1 MTENDGHIQP
11 PESENQ
17 TSGVFDYSQVKNP
30 ARIAIYDDFKSA
42 PRIIQIEPTDTARF
56 IEDLASTVY
65 EKARM
70 MGGKIAYSAIRE
82 VSENFIHA
90 QFSEVVV
97 SIFDNG
103 NTIRFADQGP
113 GIPDKEKVRMP
124 GYTSAIEPMKR
135 YIRGVGSGFPLVI
148 DWMDSSHGNVT
159 IDDNLG
165 KGATVTLSLVAEKP
179 EKQEVL
185 STVPEL
191 NDRERQIMELFRLR
205 DTLGVTDIVKATGIA
220 NSSVSYEL
228 KKLENLG
235 LIKHTASK
243 KRQVTTLG
251 LSVIEYLS

>member
-1 MTENDGHIQP
+1 MTEN
-11 PESENQ
+11 EEQ
-17 TSGVFDYSQVKNP
+17 TQHSPASDSNSVEYDYTQVKNP

-56 IEDLASTVY
+56 IEDLASTIY

-113 GIPDKEKVRMP
+113 GIPDKDKVRMP

-165 KGATVTLSLVAEKP
+165 KGATVTLSLVADKP
-179 EKQEVL
+179 EKSEVL
-185 STVPEL
+185 DTVPEL
-191 NDRERQIMELFRLR
+191 NDRERQIMDLFALK

-235 LIKHTASK
+235 LVKHTASK
-243 KRQVTTLG
+243 KRQVTDLG
-251 LSVIEYLS
+251 RSVIQYLS